1 MAITVWSHDQIVSA
15 SCLVAHIAGVRTVVK
30 ILDKEF
36 SAVKFSIVQVS
47 TVACLLLSRYNCKRS
62 CDEPV
67 CTMGGAEVTF

>member
-1 MAITVWSHDQIVSA
+1 MAITVWSHDQIVCA
-15 SCLVAHIAGVRTVVK
+15 VLAAGVHTVVK

-36 SAVKFSIVQVS
+36 SAVKFCIVQVC
-47 TVACLLLSRYNCKRS
+47 TVACLLLSKYICKRS